1 MSSIIKNRLLRDAVR
16 AVLPIELRRKLADR
30 YFEYQEQRELHK
42 YREELRNPELETT
55 LEDGFLRIYMTY
67 RCNARCRFCD
77 HYTLK
82 RPEVD
87 PKLLYEYLPPLLG
100 RLKIVG
106 LVGGEVTISPETM
119 KFCGFLSENYPQ
131 VTVQMES
138 NGIAF
143 NEEFRELAAEHLFRM
158 HFSVNAPDEASFGR
172 HVWEGKGGSAAYGR
186 AAANIRQYVEL
197 LSRRGRTVFG
207 PSVSMVV
214 SHDHTVRE
222 VLDFLKLSLEYQAQ
236 QCGFYLNHLE
246 TGSGNKLSTEI
257 SYSSDTL
264 RTLMEV
270 ERVLRGRYFIT
281 FRLMQPPSFDSLQH
295 EVDAEP
301 IEALNRKYAD
311 VLAAAKG
318 RDIHAEYL
326 ERCRIRTS
334 CGKKLLT
341 LEEDFCPTLHLEKVA
356 GQDICFAP
364 WKELDISTD
373 GRIAQCGWMP
383 IPNFLNVCDFVRDGR
398 VDWNEVLNHPRHKLI
413 RLRMLKGDYRY
424 CMPCCQMNPAHHPV
438 TSVLEHQKLDKA
450 GEC

>member
-100 RLKIVG
+100 RCKIID
-106 LVGGEVTISPETM
+106 LVGGEVTIQSETM
-119 KFCGFLSENYPQ
+119 SFCHYVSENFRQ
-131 VTVQMES
+131 ATILIES

-143 NEEFRELAAEHLFRM
+143 NQKYQELASENLFRM
-158 HFSVNAPDEASFGR
+158 HFSLNAPNAESFKL
-172 HVWEGKGGSAAYGR
+172 HVWEGESGERNWEKAKENVVSYTGMLKEKGL
-186 AAANIRQYVEL
+186 E
-197 LSRRGRTVFG
+197 VFG

-214 SHDHTVRE
+214 SRE
-222 VLDFLKLSLEYQAQ
+222 HSVKEILDFLKLSLDIHAQ
-236 QCGFYLNHLE
+236 MCVFYLNHLE
-246 TGSGNKLSTEI
+246 TDSGNKLSSNIFYKEEI
-257 SYSSDTL
+257 IL
-264 RTLMEV
+264 TLMEV
-270 ERVLRGRYFIT
+270 ERLLAGKFFIF
-281 FRLMQPPSFDSLQH
+281 FRLMEPAAFSKLQAI
-295 EVDAEP
+295 VDAESQ
-301 IEALNRKYAD
+301 EELENKYAELLR
-311 VLAAAKG
+311 LAAR
-318 RDIHAEYL
+318 RDICNEL
-326 ERCRIRTS
+326 IERNRFRRS
-334 CGKKLLT
+334 RGKKEFT
-341 LEEDFCPTLHLEKVA
+341 LEEDLFFALHTEKVA

-398 VDWNEVLNHPRHKLI
+398 VDWNEVLNHPRYKLI